1 MSFYAIVEAHCD
13 RGKEYRHS
21 ALSRGTLAT
30 PEGGELDCSLADGH
44 LPLAAM
50 GFGQWM
56 EAYRNACS
64 MPDLAL
70 RQRILRPSYNFLP

>member
-44 LPLAAM
+44 LPLAARASADGRKHIAM
-50 GFGQWM
+50 SF
-56 EAYRNACS
+56 ESLFNAG
-64 MPDLAL
+64 PGAETKDLKAV
-70 RQRILRPSYNFLP
+70 I